1 VRREAGVIDLQGRK
15 ALVTGASVG
24 IGAAIVQALA
34 EHGAEVAFCAR
45 GQENLDALA
54 EQLGGLPGAVHPF
67 QADLSTVGG
76 AAGLCDQVAA
86 SVGDVDILVNNLGQA
101 PPRDFL
107 DTTDEEWE
115 DLFRV
120 NVFSAVHCSRRVIPA
135 MVRQRWGRIVMIAS
149 GAARE
154 PNPALVDYSASK
166 AALLAI
172 GTGLARN
179 YARANVLVNT
189 VLPGAVRTPL
199 GEESAAGALAA
210 GDISSIDEFFDRMS
224 SSIPMGRFA
233 SPAEIGDVVLFLCSE
248 MASYITGTEIVV
260 DGGWTPNR
268 LGEAASG
275 RLLG

>member
-1 VRREAGVIDLQGRK
+1 M
-15 ALVTGASVG
+15 
-24 IGAAIVQALA
+24 
-34 EHGAEVAFCAR
+34 
-45 GQENLDALA
+45 
-54 EQLGGLPGAVHPF
+54 
-67 QADLSTVGG
+67 GG
-76 AAGLCDQVAA
+76 AAELCDRVATE
-86 SVGDVDILVNNLGQA
+86 VGDIDILVNNLGQA

-107 DTTDEEWE
+107 ETTDEQWE
-115 DLFRV
+115 ELFRV

-135 MVRQRWGRIVMIAS
+135 MVRQRWGRVVMIAS
-149 GAARE
+149 GAARD

-166 AALLAI
+166 AALLAV

-210 GDISSIDEFFDRMS
+210 GDIATVDEFFDRMS
-224 SSIPMGRFA
+224 SGIPLGRFA
-233 SPAEIGDVVLFLCSE
+233 SPAEIANVVLFLCSE
-248 MASYITGTEIVV
+248 MASYVTGTEIVA

-268 LGEAASG
+268 LGEASSG